1 MSLNAALRLMAGS
14 VVTLSLVLAYYVYP
28 AWLWL
33 AAFVGFNLLQSAFTR
48 WCPAITVFRLLGLK
62 EEVCDSR
69 GMSIHQGLHIIAGT
83 VILVTSLAVVLGVA
97 PQALLIVPLVMG
109 VSLIQSA
116 FTGWCPGMLI
126 VKLLG
131 FKPTHPA

>member
-14 VVTLSLVLAYYVYP
+14 VVTLSLVLTYYVYP

-69 GMSIHQGLHIIAGT
+69 GMTIHQGLHIIAGT
-83 VILVTSLAVVLGVA
+83 AILVTSLAVVLGVA

-126 VKLLG
+126 AKLLG
-131 FKPTHPA
+131 FKPTHPV